1 MVEEFPRFGGSLVGA
16 DATTQ
21 LLSGFMSGPVVFSV
35 PAALAYRELIC
46 GAVAAVC
53 RVLGRRA
60 RGHGVQELERFTN
73 ELVSAVGEAFNNS
86 VIHAYAERD
95 PGFVELELS
104 WTADEVTV
112 ELRDTGRALDLDSV
126 PPPDLSMPHER
137 GMGIY
142 IIKSLVDHVCYAA
155 GTPNVLTLTKHAHTV
170 LGLPS
175 DPGPRPLERR
185 G

>member
-1 MVEEFPRFGGSLVGA
+1 M
-16 DATTQ
+16 T
-21 LLSGFMSGPVVFSV
+21 GPVVFSV

-60 RGHGVQELERFTN
+60 RGPAVQKLERFTN

-86 VIHAYAERD
+86 VIHAYQGQD

-104 WTADEVTV
+104 WTADEVKV
-112 ELRDTGRALDLDSV
+112 QVRDTGRALDLDSV
-126 PPPDLSMPHER
+126 PPPDLSVAHER

-142 IIKSLVDHVCYAA
+142 IIKSLVDKVRYTA

-175 DPGPRPLERR
+175 EPGPCPE
-185 G
+185 

>member
-1 MVEEFPRFGGSLVGA
+1 MRRHMP
-16 DATTQ
+16 TP
-21 LLSGFMSGPVVFSV
+21 SGLMSGPVVFSV

-60 RGHGVQELERFTN
+60 RGPAVQELERFTN
-73 ELVSAVGEAFNNS
+73 ELISAVGEAFNNS
-86 VIHAYAERD
+86 VIHAYAGRA
-95 PGFVELELS
+95 PGFVEVELS

-112 ELRDTGRALDLDSV
+112 EVRDTGRALDLDSV
-126 PPPDLSMPHER
+126 PPPDLSRPAER

-142 IIKSLVDHVCYAA
+142 IIKSLVDDMRYTA
-155 GTPNVLTLTKHAHTV
+155 GTPNVLTLTKRAHTF

-175 DPGPRPLERR
+175 EPGPRPPP
-185 G
+185 